1 MPEDTPAP
9 TPRWAPP
16 AADLDQNQAR
26 KAVALAVGSGAILTC
41 FWGLLC
47 GLTEKHFVIVLP
59 VIGAVLA
66 VALTSTTARRAWFPA
81 LAAALGFAVGYAG
94 DIAAVALLL
103 WRDGASLSAIFNH
116 APELIRAVNDGHSA
130 SDWAF
135 FLASAAIAYAATYA
149 RQAARPQDS
158 DSPGP
163 R

>member
-1 MPEDTPAP
+1 MPENTLPP

-16 AADLDQNQAR
+16 AAEFDQSEAR

-41 FWGLLC
+41 FWGLLS
-47 GLTEKHFVIVLP
+47 GLTEKHFGIVLP

-66 VALTSTTARRAWFPA
+66 VAITSTTARRAWFPA
-81 LAAALGFAVGYAG
+81 LAAALGFAVGYLG

-103 WRDGASLSAIFNH
+103 WRAGASLSAIFNH
-116 APELIRAVNDGHSA
+116 APELIRAVGDGHSA

-135 FLASAAIAYAATYA
+135 FLASAAIAYGATYA
-149 RQAARPQDS
+149 RQAARPRGIDR
-158 DSPGP
+158 PGP